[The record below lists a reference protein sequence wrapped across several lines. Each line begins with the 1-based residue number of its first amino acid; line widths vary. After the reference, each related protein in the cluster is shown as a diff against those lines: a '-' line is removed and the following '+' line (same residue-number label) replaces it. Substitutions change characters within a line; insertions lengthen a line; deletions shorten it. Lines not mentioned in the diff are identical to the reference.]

1 MKLTEEDYNG
11 WRFNH
16 NVMHINGGRVFFGY
30 GHRCVDQPR
39 LLVIDKYFKADRSTK
54 RSYLIDEKTACET
67 LDEALAILS
76 EPPKP
81 STEQLGLLRTASDEW
96 FRPEKRAPFAPLAA
110 MGFIEWGRDA
120 DDRVTL
126 RRTTAGR
133 AALGAEEKAN
143 SSGSEG

>member
-1 MKLTEEDYNG
+1 MKLTEADYNG

-16 NVMHINGGRVFFGY
+16 NVMHINGGRAFFGY

-81 STEQLGLLRTASDEW
+81 SAEQLGLLHMASDEW
-96 FRPEKRAPFAPLAA
+96 FRPEKRAPFASLAA
-110 MGFIEWGRDA
+110 MGFIEYGRDA
-120 DDRVTL
+120 GDRVAL
-126 RRTTAGR
+126 RRTPAGR
-133 AALGAEEKAN
+133 AALGAEDNEAR
-143 SSGSEG
+143 SG